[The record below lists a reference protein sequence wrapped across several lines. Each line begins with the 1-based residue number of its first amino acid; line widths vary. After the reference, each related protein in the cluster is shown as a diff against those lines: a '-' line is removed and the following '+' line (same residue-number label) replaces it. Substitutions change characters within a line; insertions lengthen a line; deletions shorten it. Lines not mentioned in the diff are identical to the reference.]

1 MLINKRE
8 STGLKYFNDSKTF
21 IECSNDMKDIE
32 DTNPNKKGRILIVF
46 DNMIAVPKNI
56 RLNSAHY
63 FVMKIPNKRKLQQI
77 AFNHSSD
84 IFQGFINLYKKCTAE
99 PYSFLIIDTILE
111 ADNSSRFK
119 KNILE
124 RI

>member
-32 DTNPNKKGRILIVF
+32 DTNPNKKGRILIVL

-99 PYSFLIIDTILE
+99 PYSFLIIDAILE

>member
-1 MLINKRE
+1 MLINKRK
-8 STGLKYFNDSKTF
+8 STGLKYFNYSKTF
-21 IECSNDMKDIE
+21 IECSNDMEDIE

-56 RLNSAHY
+56 RLNSTHY

-84 IFQGFINLYKKCTAE
+84 IFQGFIIFIKSVLQNH
-99 PYSFLIIDTILE
+99 I
-111 ADNSSRFK
+111 RF
-119 KNILE
+119 
-124 RI
+124 